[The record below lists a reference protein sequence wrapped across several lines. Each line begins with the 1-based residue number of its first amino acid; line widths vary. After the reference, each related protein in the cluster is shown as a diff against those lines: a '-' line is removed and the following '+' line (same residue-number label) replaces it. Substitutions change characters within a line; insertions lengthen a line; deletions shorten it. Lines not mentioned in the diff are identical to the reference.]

1 MALPA
6 LAQES
11 APAIAPS
18 SLFTGD
24 YLLQVLGSFVVVIL
38 LLVAVLVLLKRFNG
52 VSTSMGGDMRVVS
65 SVGVGQRERAVL
77 LQVGEQQVL
86 LGVGPGNVRALHVFD
101 EPAVT
106 ATPSS
111 TTPVFQMYGR
121 WQPVKR
127 GQIRENFESTA
138 ATISAYASKS
148 CCGSDDSIGNVI
160 THGKRQHRVCTGYSN
175 THGHDRIDLATRH
188 AHYYDGV
195 YPNFDCAGDTA
206 SGSRNGANS
215 V

>member
-1 MALPA
+1 MRLVALIFALMALPA
-6 LAQES
+6 LAKES
-11 APAIAPS
+11 ATAIAPS

-111 TTPVFQMYGR
+111 TTPSFSDV
-121 WQPVKR
+121 WKV
-127 GQIRENFESTA
+127 
-138 ATISAYASKS
+138 ATGKAGA
-148 CCGSDDSIGNVI
+148 DS
-160 THGKRQHRVCTGYSN
+160 
-175 THGHDRIDLATRH
+175 
-188 AHYYDGV
+188 
-195 YPNFDCAGDTA
+195 
-206 SGSRNGANS
+206 
-215 V
+215 